1 MDKEINE
8 LAFSG
13 LSMKVVERKKH
24 VIIEM
29 GNIVLKI
36 AREYEK
42 EFIRRKGSRI
52 IAVKMPSGYW
62 LPVAHLNR

>member
-1 MDKEINE
+1 
-8 LAFSG
+8 
-13 LSMKVVERKKH
+13 MKVVERKKH
-24 VIIEM
+24 VIIEI
-29 GNIVLKI
+29 GNIALKI

-62 LPVAHLNR
+62 LPVAHLNK